1 MAQPRQKGQTMK
13 NKAKIVELE
22 VTDELIQD
30 FGINPKDVRVLKHG
44 SKFVKCLMVETSE
57 EIYKAYMQP
66 KWREDK
72 RRYRRS
78 QEDIVSSNKIPISID
93 VEDEDGNKLE
103 IASKFNLEKE
113 VCLKEFFGEYLKFL
127 GGVDDNDMKI
137 IILHYEE
144 GVSQREIAKIVK
156 LSQKTVSNKL
166 KKYGDLLRENMKDFR
181 DLID

>member
-1 MAQPRQKGQTMK
+1 MK
-13 NKAKIVELE
+13 SKAKVVELE

-30 FGINPKDVRVLKHG
+30 FRINPRDVRVLKHG
-44 SKFVKCLMVETSE
+44 NRFVKCLMVETSE
-57 EIYKAYMQP
+57 EVYKSYMQP

-78 QEDIVSSNKIPISID
+78 QEDIISSSKNPISID

-113 VCLKEFFGEYLKFL
+113 VLLKEFFGEYLKFH

-137 IILHYEE
+137 IRLHFEE
-144 GVSQREIAKIVK
+144 GLSQREIAKIVK
-156 LSQKTVSNKL
+156 VSQKTVSNKL
-166 KKYGDLLRENMKDFR
+166 KKYGDLLRENLKDFR